1 MVPYGFLTSRK
12 QRDLQLYRVD
22 KFYRAT
28 FWVLLIF
35 LLTQIIAAI
44 SGGALVHLDGKRGSQ
59 AHENER
65 RYKSLAV
72 REVQDKAL
80 LRKLETVTSL
90 KSLIANRIPATRLIR
105 NVEEAV
111 FQNDAVGLTEL
122 KLSNGFDFSNPNARD
137 DFTIILSGSI
147 KAPGGTPTLI
157 APMLILGDFI
167 KSLTN
172 ELPKGSKVD
181 ASRNA
186 VPLGDGPLVP
196 FDVKIHYS
204 PEK

>member
-28 FWVLLIF
+28 FWILLIF

-147 KAPGGTPTLI
+147 KAPSGTPTLI

-181 ASRNA
+181 ALRSA
-186 VPLGDGPLVP
+186 VTQGEGPLVP

>member
-12 QRDLQLYRVD
+12 QRDLQLYRID

-28 FWVLLIF
+28 FWVLLVF
-35 LLTQIIAAI
+35 VLTQIIAAI
-44 SGGALVHLDGKRGSQ
+44 SGGALVYLDGKRGSQ

-65 RYKSLAV
+65 RDKLLVV
-72 REVQDKAL
+72 REAKDKAL
-80 LRKLETVTSL
+80 LRKLETVISL

-105 NVEEAV
+105 NIEEAV
-111 FQNDAVGLTEL
+111 FQNGGVGLTEL
-122 KLSNGFDFSNPNARD
+122 KLSNGFDFNNPNGKD

-147 KAPGGTPTLI
+147 KPPSGTPTVI

-172 ELPKGSKVD
+172 ELPSGSEVD
-181 ASRNA
+181 ASRDA
-186 VPLGDGPLVP
+186 VTPGTGAFVP

>member
-12 QRDLQLYRVD
+12 QRDLQLYRID

-28 FWVLLIF
+28 FWVLLVF
-35 LLTQIIAAI
+35 VLTQIIAAI
-44 SGGALVHLDGKRGSQ
+44 SGGALVYLDGKRGSQ

-65 RYKSLAV
+65 RDKLLVV
-72 REVQDKAL
+72 REAKDKAL
-80 LRKLETVTSL
+80 LRKLETVISL

-105 NVEEAV
+105 NIEEAV
-111 FQNDAVGLTEL
+111 FQNGGVGLTEL
-122 KLSNGFDFSNPNARD
+122 KLSNGFDFNNPNGKD

-147 KAPGGTPTLI
+147 KPPSGTPTVI

-172 ELPKGSKVD
+172 ELPSGSKVD
-181 ASRNA
+181 ASRDA
-186 VPLGDGPLVP
+186 VTPGTGAFVP